1 MKKYILTAIC
11 ALACTFAF
19 GAKNTFTVISG
30 STDALKSAATYT
42 TVFNYENVT
51 IADMSLADFLASK
64 DDKFRED
71 WKNVIVPGSEAA
83 GSNVMVIATDE
94 KWMPE
99 TDGTADYTVTFNFK
113 RMDLGYV
120 AVFGGTK
127 TGGAQFEG
135 TLAIT
140 DNATGETV
148 CEIEFFVAGSTAF
161 SDKDRLA
168 VAYAFMGR
176 DMKKFLKKN

>member
-135 TLAIT
+135 LSPSLTTPLARLYARSNSSLQVPLLFLTRT
-140 DNATGETV
+140 DLQSPMHSWAET
-148 CEIEFFVAGSTAF
+148 
-161 SDKDRLA
+161 
-168 VAYAFMGR
+168 
-176 DMKKFLKKN
+176 